1 MIGAKAP
8 ILIAHFEGAMDAGS
22 AGTLAVVQLLRT
34 LSPERV
40 ATFDTDQLIDYR
52 SHRPVMVV
60 EDWVTRDIVAP
71 EIALDLVHDDSGMP
85 LLVLHGPEPDARW
98 EQFSRDVAQLAK
110 DAGVE
115 IVISLHGFPAA
126 VPHTRPTMI
135 HAQSTDP
142 DLIPEQ
148 AKMEGSWR
156 FPAPLSEFL
165 QHRLADRGLNGLTL
179 YAAIPYYMA
188 ESAFPRGGS
197 ALIRHLAGLTELS
210 LPIGDLERGADEDAE
225 QVSTLV
231 GQNEEIQRTVAALE
245 RHYDAIARGEQSPF
259 GSQVVFLESEPN
271 GEGELPSAPESAEEL
286 VPEDFDG
293 SMADA
298 IGEAIEQYLR
308 SQSSM
313 GKRDSSSESRRQG
326 EPRVN
331 GDISSDRP
339 GPRHRAPY
347 PWEIEPESD

>member
-1 MIGAKAP
+1 
-8 ILIAHFEGAMDAGS
+8 MDAGS

-40 ATFDTDQLIDYR
+40 ATFNTDKLIDYR

-60 EDWVTRDIVAP
+60 EDWVTQDVVAP
-71 EIALDLVHDDSGMP
+71 EIALDLLHDDSGTP

-115 IVISLHGFPAA
+115 LVVSLHGFPAA

-135 HAQSTDP
+135 HMQSTDP
-142 DLIPEQ
+142 DLLPEQ
-148 AKMEGSWR
+148 PLMEGSWR

-165 QHRLADRGLNGLTL
+165 QHRLAEEDLHGMTL

-188 ESAFPRGGS
+188 DSAFPRGGS
-197 ALIRHLAGLTELS
+197 ALIRQLASMTDLS

-225 QVSTLV
+225 QVNKLV
-231 GQNEEIQRTVAALE
+231 GQNEDIQRTIVALE
-245 RHYDAIARGEQSPF
+245 HHYDAIAKGEQSPF
-259 GSQVVFLESEPN
+259 GSQVIFLESEQNPDDD
-271 GEGELPSAPESAEEL
+271 GEEPEVEATGDSPF
-286 VPEDFDG
+286 PEDFDG
-293 SMADA
+293 SMADT
-298 IGEAIEQYLR
+298 IGDAIEQYLR
-308 SQSSM
+308 SQ
-313 GKRDSSSESRRQG
+313 GNVKKQPKTSESGSG
-326 EPRVN
+326 EPGRM
-331 GDISSDRP
+331 GLDRP

-347 PWEIEPESD
+347 PWELGTDD